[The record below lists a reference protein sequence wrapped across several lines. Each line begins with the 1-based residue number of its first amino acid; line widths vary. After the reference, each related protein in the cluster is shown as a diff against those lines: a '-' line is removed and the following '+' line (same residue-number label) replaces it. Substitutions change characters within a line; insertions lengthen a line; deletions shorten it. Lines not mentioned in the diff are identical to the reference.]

1 MAVNMP
7 SITANKASCSI
18 AIAGT
23 AIDKGCGAYNGVPSG
38 IDAINGRMPN
48 LTPVIMPTSSIISG
62 WEANAVTVGNR
73 QKIRIRIILLI
84 IRLPDK

>member
-7 SITANKASCSI
+7 SIMANKASCSI

-23 AIDKGCGAYNGVPSG
+23 AIDKEYGAYNGVPSEA
-38 IDAINGRMPN
+38 DAIKGCMPN
-48 LTPVIMPTSSIISG
+48 STPVVMPASSIING
-62 WEANAVTVGNR
+62 WEANAATVGNR